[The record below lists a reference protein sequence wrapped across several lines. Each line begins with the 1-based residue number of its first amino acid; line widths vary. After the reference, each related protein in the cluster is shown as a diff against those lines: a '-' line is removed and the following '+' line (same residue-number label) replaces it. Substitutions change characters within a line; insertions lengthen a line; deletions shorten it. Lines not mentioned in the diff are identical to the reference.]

1 MTVRQA
7 ELPGIKRVARGKVR
21 DIFEV
26 GEHLLIVATDR
37 LSAFDVVLPD
47 PIPDKGKVLTQLS
60 RFWFERFQGLVAN
73 HVVETDAA
81 RFPAGLAA
89 YREQLEGR
97 AMLVRKAKPLPVECV
112 VRGYLAGSGWND
124 YKKTGAVCGITLPA
138 GMKQAEKLPEPLFTP
153 STKATSGHD
162 ENITQEQAAALVG
175 AELAREIG
183 EVSLNIYR
191 RAAEYALGRGIIIAD
206 TKFEFGVVPFALQ
219 ESETTPRL
227 RRTSASGLYEGKLMW
242 IDEALTPDS
251 SRFWSVA
258 EYRVGISPPS
268 FDKQFVR
275 DYLLSIN
282 WDKTPPAPKLP
293 AEVIK
298 GTSDRYREAY
308 RLITGSE
315 LG

>member
-1 MTVRQA
+1 MVVKQA
-7 ELPGIKRVARGKVR
+7 ELPGIRQVGKGKVR

-60 RFWFERFQGLVAN
+60 RFWFDRFGGLVAN

-81 RFPAGLAA
+81 QFPASLAP

-124 YKKTGAVCGITLPA
+124 YQKTGAVCGIKLPG
-138 GMKQAEKLPEPLFTP
+138 GMKEAEKLPEPIFTP
-153 STKATSGHD
+153 STKATAGHD
-162 ENITQEQAAALVG
+162 ENITQEQAAELVG
-175 AELAREIG
+175 PGVAREIS

-191 RAAEYALGRGIIIAD
+191 KAAEYALGRGVIIAD
-206 TKFEFGVVPFALQ
+206 TKFEFGIFAD
-219 ESETTPRL
+219 
-227 RRTSASGLYEGKLMW
+227 KLMW

-251 SRFWSVA
+251 SRFWSVK
-258 EYRVGISPPS
+258 EYQVGMSPPS

-275 DYLLSIN
+275 DYLLSIK
-282 WDKTPPAPKLP
+282 WDKTPPAPALP

-298 GTSDRYREAY
+298 GTSDRYLEAY
-308 RLITGSE
+308 RLITGYGLE
-315 LG
+315 

>member
-1 MTVRQA
+1 V
-7 ELPGIKRVARGKVR
+7 PGIKRVAQGKVR

-47 PIPDKGKVLTQLS
+47 PIPDKGRVLTQLS
-60 RFWFERFQGLVAN
+60 KFWFERFQGLVPS

-81 RFPAGLAA
+81 RFPAGLVP

-97 AMLVRKAKPLPVECV
+97 AMLVRRAKPLPVECV

-124 YKKTGAVCGITLPA
+124 YQKTGAVCGIKLPA
-138 GMKQAEKLPEPLFTP
+138 GMKQAEKLPEPIFTP
-153 STKATSGHD
+153 STKATAGHD

-175 AELAREIG
+175 ADVAREIR

-191 RAAEYALGRGIIIAD
+191 SAAEYALERGIIIAD
-206 TKFEFGVVPFALQ
+206 TKFEFG
-219 ESETTPRL
+219 
-227 RRTSASGLYEGKLMW
+227 LYQGKLMW

-258 EYRVGISPPS
+258 EYKVGMSPPS

-275 DYLLSIN
+275 DYLLSIK
-282 WDKTPPAPKLP
+282 WDKTPPAPRLP
-293 AEVIK
+293 AEVIN
-298 GTSDRYREAY
+298 GTADRYREAY
-308 RLITGSE
+308 RLITGKTLE
-315 LG
+315 

>member
-1 MTVRQA
+1 VVVKQA
-7 ELPGIKRVARGKVR
+7 ELPGIGRVAQGKVR

-60 RFWFERFQGLVAN
+60 KFWFDRFGELVPN
-73 HVVETDAA
+73 HLVETDAA
-81 RFPAGLAA
+81 RFPAGLAPF
-89 YREQLEGR
+89 REQLEGR
-97 AMLVRKAKPLPVECV
+97 AMLVRRARPLPVECV

-124 YKKTGAVCGITLPA
+124 YQKTGAVCGIKLPP
-138 GMKQAEKLPEPLFTP
+138 GMRQAEKLPEPIFTP
-153 STKATSGHD
+153 STKATAGHD

-175 AELAREIG
+175 ADVAREIRD
-183 EVSLNIYR
+183 VSLNIYR
-191 RAAEYALGRGIIIAD
+191 RAADYALGRGIIIAD
-206 TKFEFGVVPFALQ
+206 TKFEFG
-219 ESETTPRL
+219 
-227 RRTSASGLYEGKLMW
+227 LYDGRLMW

-258 EYRVGISPPS
+258 EYKVGMSPPS

-275 DYLLSIN
+275 DYLLSIK
-282 WDKTPPAPKLP
+282 WDKTPPAPNLP
-293 AEVIK
+293 AEVIG

-308 RLITGSE
+308 RLVTGSE

>member
-1 MTVRQA
+1 MVVKQA
-7 ELPGIKRVARGKVR
+7 ELPGVKRLAQGKVR

-47 PIPDKGKVLTQLS
+47 PIPDKGRVLTQLS
-60 RFWFERFQGLVAN
+60 KFWFDRFRELVSN
-73 HVVETDAA
+73 HVVETDAT
-81 RFPAGLAA
+81 RFPASLTP
-89 YREQLEGR
+89 YRDQLDGR
-97 AMLVRKAKPLPVECV
+97 AMLVRRARPLPVECV

-124 YKKTGAVCGITLPA
+124 YQKTGAVCGIKLPA
-138 GMKQAEKLPEPLFTP
+138 GMEQAEKLPEPIFTP
-153 STKATSGHD
+153 STKATTGHD

-175 AELAREIG
+175 ADVAREIR
-183 EVSLNIYR
+183 EVSLDIYR
-191 RAAEYALGRGIIIAD
+191 RAAEYALARGIIIAD
-206 TKFEFGVVPFALQ
+206 TKYEFG
-219 ESETTPRL
+219 
-227 RRTSASGLYEGKLMW
+227 LYDGKLMW

-258 EYRVGISPPS
+258 EYKVGVSPPS

-275 DYLLSIN
+275 DYLLSIK
-282 WDKTPPAPKLP
+282 WDKTPPAPHLP

-308 RLITGSE
+308 RLITGRE

>member
-1 MTVRQA
+1 MVVEQA
-7 ELPGIKRVARGKVR
+7 ELLGTKRIARGKVR

-47 PIPDKGKVLTQLS
+47 PIPDKGRVLTQLS
-60 RFWFERFQGLVAN
+60 KFWFDQFQGLVPN
-73 HVVETDAA
+73 HVVETDVAQ
-81 RFPAGLAA
+81 FPADLAP

-124 YKKTGAVCGITLPA
+124 YQKTGAVCGIRLPA
-138 GMKQAEKLPEPLFTP
+138 GMKQAEKLPEPTFTP
-153 STKATSGHD
+153 STKATAGHD

-175 AELAREIG
+175 TDLAREIR
-183 EVSLNIYR
+183 EVSLNIYHK
-191 RAAEYALGRGIIIAD
+191 AAEYALGKGIIIAD
-206 TKFEFGVVPFALQ
+206 TKFEFGLF
-219 ESETTPRL
+219 ED
-227 RRTSASGLYEGKLMW
+227 KLMW

-258 EYRVGISPPS
+258 EYQVGMSPPS

-275 DYLLSIN
+275 DYLISIN
-282 WDKTPPAPKLP
+282 WDRTPPAPALP

-315 LG
+315 LR

>member
-1 MTVRQA
+1 MVVRKA
-7 ELPGIKRVARGKVR
+7 ELPGIKPIARGKVR

-26 GEHLLIVATDR
+26 GEFLLIVATDR

-60 RFWFERFQGLVAN
+60 EFWFDRFRGLVPN
-73 HVVETDAA
+73 HVVATEVSG
-81 RFPAGLAA
+81 FPSELRPYA
-89 YREQLEGR
+89 EQLEGR
-97 AMLVRKAKPLPVECV
+97 SMLVRRAKPLPVECV

-124 YKKTGAVCGITLPA
+124 YQKTGAVCGISLPA
-138 GMKQAEKLPEPLFTP
+138 GMRQAEKLPEPIFTP

-162 ENITQEQAAALVG
+162 ENISQEQAAALVG
-175 AELAREIG
+175 ADLAREIG

-191 RAAEYALGRGIIIAD
+191 KAAEYALGRGIIIAD
-206 TKFEFGVVPFALQ
+206 TKFEFGIFAD
-219 ESETTPRL
+219 
-227 RRTSASGLYEGKLMW
+227 KLMW

-251 SRFWSVA
+251 SRFWSVK
-258 EYRVGISPPS
+258 EYRVGMSPPS

-275 DYLLSIN
+275 DYLLSIKWN
-282 WDKTPPAPKLP
+282 KTPPAPTLP

-308 RLITGSE
+308 RLITGRPLE
-315 LG
+315 

>member
-1 MTVRQA
+1 MLVTQA
-7 ELPGIKRVARGKVR
+7 ELPDIKRTVQGKVR

-26 GEHLLIVATDR
+26 GEHLLIVVTDR

-47 PIPDKGKVLTQLS
+47 PIPDKGRVLTQLS
-60 RFWFERFQGLVAN
+60 RFWFDRFRELVPN
-73 HVVETDAA
+73 HVVETDVVK
-81 RFPAGLAA
+81 FPASLAQ
-89 YREQLEGR
+89 YRDQLEGR
-97 AMLVRKAKPLPVECV
+97 AMLVRKAKPLTVECV

-124 YKKTGAVCGITLPA
+124 YQKTGAVCGIRLPS
-138 GMKQAEKLPEPLFTP
+138 GMKQAEKLPESIFTP
-153 STKATSGHD
+153 STKATAGHD

-175 AELAREIG
+175 ADVAREIR
-183 EVSLNIYR
+183 EVSLNIYH
-191 RAAEYALGRGIIIAD
+191 RAAEYALERGIIIAD
-206 TKFEFGVVPFALQ
+206 TKFEFGI
-219 ESETTPRL
+219 
-227 RRTSASGLYEGKLMW
+227 YDGKLMW

-258 EYRVGISPPS
+258 EYKVGMSPPS

-275 DYLLSIN
+275 DYLLSIK
-282 WDKTPPAPKLP
+282 WDKTPPAPHLP

-308 RLITGSE
+308 RLITGNE

>member
-1 MTVRQA
+1 MDRVVVTQT
-7 ELPGIKRVARGKVR
+7 ELPGLKRVAQGKVR

-47 PIPDKGKVLTQLS
+47 PIPDKGRVLTQLS
-60 RFWFERFQGLVAN
+60 KFWFDRFRELVPN

-81 RFPAGLAA
+81 RFPASLTP

-124 YKKTGAVCGITLPA
+124 YQKTGAVCGIKLPA
-138 GMKQAEKLPEPLFTP
+138 GMKQAEKLPEPIFTP
-153 STKATSGHD
+153 STKATAGHD
-162 ENITQEQAAALVG
+162 ENITQEQATALVG
-175 AELAREIG
+175 ADVAREIRD
-183 EVSLNIYR
+183 VSLSIYR
-191 RAAEYALGRGIIIAD
+191 RAAEFALERDIIIAD
-206 TKFEFGVVPFALQ
+206 TKFEFGLDD
-219 ESETTPRL
+219 
-227 RRTSASGLYEGKLMW
+227 GKLMW

-258 EYRVGISPPS
+258 EYKIGMSPPS

-275 DYLLSIN
+275 DYLLSIK
-282 WDKTPPAPKLP
+282 WDKTPPAPNLP
-293 AEVIK
+293 TEVIK

-308 RLITGSE
+308 RLITGTALE
-315 LG
+315 

>member
-1 MTVRQA
+1 MIVKQA

-26 GEHLLIVATDR
+26 DEHLLIVATDR

-60 RFWFERFQGLVAN
+60 RFWFDRFREQVSN

-81 RFPAGLAA
+81 RFPSSLASS
-89 YREQLEGR
+89 REQLEGR
-97 AMLVRKAKPLPVECV
+97 AMLVRKARPLPVECV

-124 YKKTGAVCGITLPA
+124 YRKTGRVCGIELPA
-138 GMKQAEKLPEPLFTP
+138 GMKQAEKLPEPVFTP
-153 STKATSGHD
+153 STKATAGHD
-162 ENITQEQAAALVG
+162 ENITQEQAAVLVG
-175 AELAREIG
+175 ADLAREIR

-191 RAAEYALGRGIIIAD
+191 KAAEYALGRGIIIAD
-206 TKFEFGVVPFALQ
+206 TKFEFGVYDG
-219 ESETTPRL
+219 R
-227 RRTSASGLYEGKLMW
+227 LMW

-258 EYRVGISPPS
+258 EYQVGMSPPS

-275 DYLLSIN
+275 DYLISIN
-282 WDKTPPAPKLP
+282 WDRTPPAPELP

-315 LG
+315 LA

>member
-1 MTVRQA
+1 VVVKQT
-7 ELPGIKRVARGKVR
+7 ELPGIGRVAQGKVR
-21 DIFEV
+21 DIFEI

-60 RFWFERFQGLVAN
+60 KFWFDRFRELVPN
-73 HVVETDAA
+73 HVVETDVAK
-81 RFPAGLAA
+81 FPASLAPHH
-89 YREQLEGR
+89 EQLEGR
-97 AMLVRKAKPLPVECV
+97 AMLVRRAKPLPVECV

-124 YKKTGAVCGITLPA
+124 YQKTGAVCGIKLPA
-138 GMKQAEKLPEPLFTP
+138 GMKQAEKLPEPIFTP
-153 STKATSGHD
+153 STKATAGHD
-162 ENITQEQAAALVG
+162 ENITREQAAALVG
-175 AELAREIG
+175 ADVAREIG

-191 RAAEYALGRGIIIAD
+191 RATEYALGRGIIIAD
-206 TKFEFGVVPFALQ
+206 TKFEFG
-219 ESETTPRL
+219 
-227 RRTSASGLYEGKLMW
+227 LYDGKLMW

-258 EYRVGISPPS
+258 EYKVGMSPPS

-275 DYLLSIN
+275 DYLLSIK
-282 WDKTPPAPKLP
+282 WDKTPPAPSLP
-293 AEVIK
+293 TEVVK

-315 LG
+315 LA

>member
-1 MTVRQA
+1 MMVVKQA
-7 ELPGIKRVARGKVR
+7 ELPGIGRIAQGKVR

-47 PIPDKGKVLTQLS
+47 PIPDKGRVLTQLS
-60 RFWFERFQGLVAN
+60 KFWFYRFHELVPN
-73 HVVETDAA
+73 HVVETDVV
-81 RFPAGLAA
+81 RFPTSLAP
-89 YREQLEGR
+89 YHEQLEGR
-97 AMLVRKAKPLPVECV
+97 AMLVRRAKPLPVECV

-124 YKKTGAVCGITLPA
+124 YQKTGAVCGIRLPA
-138 GMKQAEKLPEPLFTP
+138 GMKQAEKLPEPIFTP
-153 STKATSGHD
+153 STKATAGHD

-175 AELAREIG
+175 ADVAREIR
-183 EVSLNIYR
+183 EVSLSIYQ

-206 TKFEFGVVPFALQ
+206 TKFEFG
-219 ESETTPRL
+219 
-227 RRTSASGLYEGKLMW
+227 LYDGRLMW

-258 EYRVGISPPS
+258 EYEVGMSPPS

-275 DYLLSIN
+275 DYLLSIK
-282 WDKTPPAPKLP
+282 WDKTPPAPNLP

-308 RLITGSE
+308 RLITGKP
-315 LG
+315 LD

>member
-1 MTVRQA
+1 MVVKQA
-7 ELPGIKRVARGKVR
+7 ELQGTKRVAQGKVR

-26 GEHLLIVATDR
+26 GEQLLIVATDR

-60 RFWFERFQGLVAN
+60 RFWFDRFQGLVPS

-81 RFPAGLAA
+81 RFPASLSSFHD
-89 YREQLEGR
+89 QLEGR

-124 YKKTGAVCGITLPA
+124 YQKTGAVCGINLPV
-138 GMKQAEKLPEPLFTP
+138 GMKQAERLPEPIFTP

-175 AELAREIG
+175 ADVAREIRN
-183 EVSLNIYR
+183 VSLTIYR
-191 RAAEYALGRGIIIAD
+191 KAAEYALGRGIIIAD
-206 TKFEFGVVPFALQ
+206 TKFEFGIFD
-219 ESETTPRL
+219 
-227 RRTSASGLYEGKLMW
+227 GKLMW

-258 EYRVGISPPS
+258 EYKVGMSPPS

-275 DYLLSIN
+275 DYLLSIK
-282 WDKTPPAPKLP
+282 WDKTPPAPNLP
-293 AEVIK
+293 PEVIK

-315 LG
+315 LD

>member
-1 MTVRQA
+1 VVVKQA

-60 RFWFERFQGLVAN
+60 RFWFERFQGLVPIQ
-73 HVVETDAA
+73 VVETDVA
-81 RFPAGLAA
+81 RFPASLAPFHD
-89 YREQLEGR
+89 QLEGR

-124 YKKTGAVCGITLPA
+124 YQKTGAVCGIRLPA
-138 GMKQAEKLPEPLFTP
+138 GMKQAEKLPEPMFTP
-153 STKATSGHD
+153 STKATAGHD

-175 AELAREIG
+175 ADVARGIR
-183 EVSLNIYR
+183 EVSLSIYR
-191 RAAEYALGRGIIIAD
+191 KAAEYALGRGIIIAD
-206 TKFEFGVVPFALQ
+206 TKFEFG
-219 ESETTPRL
+219 
-227 RRTSASGLYEGKLMW
+227 LYDGKLMW

-258 EYRVGISPPS
+258 EYKVGMSPPS

-275 DYLLSIN
+275 DYLLSIK

-315 LG
+315 LR

>member
-1 MTVRQA
+1 VVVKQA
-7 ELPGIKRVARGKVR
+7 ELPGVKRLAQGKVR

-47 PIPDKGKVLTQLS
+47 PIPDKGGVLTQLS
-60 RFWFERFQGLVAN
+60 EFWFDRFRELVSN
-73 HVVETDAA
+73 HVVQTDAA
-81 RFPAGLAA
+81 RFPASLAP

-97 AMLVRKAKPLPVECV
+97 AMLVRRAKPLPVECV

-124 YKKTGAVCGITLPA
+124 YQKTGAVCGIKLPA
-138 GMKQAEKLPEPLFTP
+138 GMEQAEKLPEPIFTP
-153 STKATSGHD
+153 STKAIAGHD
-162 ENITQEQAAALVG
+162 ENIPQEQATALVG
-175 AELAREIG
+175 ANVAREIR

-206 TKFEFGVVPFALQ
+206 TKFEFG
-219 ESETTPRL
+219 
-227 RRTSASGLYEGKLMW
+227 LYDGKLMW

-258 EYRVGISPPS
+258 EYKVGMSPPS

-275 DYLLSIN
+275 DYLLSIK
-282 WDKTPPAPKLP
+282 WDKTPPAPHLP
-293 AEVIK
+293 AEVIG

-315 LG
+315 LR

>member
-1 MTVRQA
+1 MVVKQA
-7 ELPGIKRVARGKVR
+7 ELPGIGRVAQGKVR

-26 GEHLLIVATDR
+26 GEHLMIVATDR

-60 RFWFERFQGLVAN
+60 KFWFERFGKLVPN

-81 RFPAGLAA
+81 RFPGALAPF
-89 YREQLEGR
+89 REQLDGR
-97 AMLVRKAKPLPVECV
+97 AMLVRRAKPLPVECV

-124 YKKTGAVCGITLPA
+124 YQKTGAVCGIRLPA
-138 GMKQAEKLPEPLFTP
+138 GMKQAEKLPEAIFTP
-153 STKATSGHD
+153 STKATTGHD
-162 ENITQEQAAALVG
+162 ENITQDQAAALVG
-175 AELAREIG
+175 ADVAREIG

-206 TKFEFGVVPFALQ
+206 TKFEFGLFD
-219 ESETTPRL
+219 
-227 RRTSASGLYEGKLMW
+227 GKLMW

-258 EYRVGISPPS
+258 EYKVGMSPPS

-275 DYLLSIN
+275 DYLLSIK
-282 WDKTPPAPKLP
+282 WDKTPPAPNLP
-293 AEVIK
+293 AEVVK